1 MGFFNSLKGKTQVGT
16 DDLSTDQSRSQY
28 GSGTHD
34 NLSTKEEKRRM
45 FGTSSARNPLSDP
58 YSKSAAS
65 KSQQPADSFEP
76 PPGPPPPHHNSK
88 NDDYA
93 PPPGP
98 PPSANPPPYHDWT
111 VIPDT
116 ALLPPPP
123 ALPEDHSPANN
134 ATYESAE
141 AAHDWCARNPPFTPS
156 MPNEVIHTASTSG
169 NLSLVRPSTLAK
181 NAELKQLADG
191 TWSLRTR
198 GRQSDTILFSNLP
211 LYFAAIEHSLHTER
225 EKTVYFETR
234 ILSIQD
240 AESGVAVGFAAQP
253 YPAWRLPGWHRAS
266 LGVHGDDGRRFVNDS
281 WGGRDFVG
289 AFGVGDVVGIGMR
302 FCVEESGG
310 GGSRK
315 CKTKVWFTRNGR
327 EEGGGW
333 EIDEER
339 DAERDE
345 GVDGLQGELDM
356 YPAIGVFGGVEIEVR
371 FRRDDWLWRS
381 S

>member
-1 MGFFNSLKGKTQVGT
+1 MGFFKSLKGESNVGT
-16 DDLSTDQSRSQY
+16 DDLGGNPSNNQY
-28 GSGTHD
+28 SSGTHD
-34 NLSTKEEKRRM
+34 SLSTKEEKRRL
-45 FGTSSARNPLSDP
+45 FGTSSKQ
-58 YSKSAAS
+58 KSVSNSTSSRPAT
-65 KSQQPADSFEP
+65 QPQSFQA
-76 PPGPPPPHHNSK
+76 PPGPPPSHSREK
-88 NDDYA
+88 QGDYA

-98 PPSANPPPYHDWT
+98 PPATNPAPYHDWT
-111 VIPDT
+111 SVPDT

-123 ALPEDHSPANN
+123 ALPEEHSPANN

-156 MPNEVIHTASTSG
+156 MPNEVIHTASKSG
-169 NLSLVRPSTLAK
+169 NLSLVRPPTLAK
-181 NAELKQLADG
+181 NAQLKQLTDG

-198 GRQSDTILFSNLP
+198 RGQPDTILLSNLP
-211 LYFAAIEHSLHTER
+211 LYFAAIESPLHTEG

-234 ILSIQD
+234 VHSIQD
-240 AESGVAVGFAAQP
+240 AESGVATGFAAQP

-289 AFGVGDVVGIGMR
+289 AFEVGDVLGIGMR

-310 GGSRK
+310 GGSGK
-315 CKTKVWFTRNGR
+315 CKTKVWFTRNGK

-333 EIDEER
+333 HIDEER

-345 GVDGLQGELDM
+345 GVEGLQGELDM
-356 YPAIGVFGGVEIEVR
+356 YPAIGVFGRVDIEVR
-371 FRRDDWLWRS
+371 FRREDWLWRGS
-381 S
+381 